1 MVSMPNPDFIYRNSR
16 FFENLLEHRFIFDL
30 MRHLVLNSEP
40 QLVNVLKSEVDAFGF
55 DLVLSVADRSTH
67 VQMKTRSGLPPHN
80 PYELSEAL
88 WSLPNAC
95 AIWMLYDIATLEPSG
110 YYILGFPM
118 PPMESFPRSERMGF
132 RKVRMQHANHQCLSL
147 PEVATLLFPMPPL

>member
-1 MVSMPNPDFIYRNSR
+1 
-16 FFENLLEHRFIFDL
+16 
-30 MRHLVLNSEP
+30 MRCLVLDSES

-55 DLVLSVADRSTH
+55 DLVLSVAGRSTH

-95 AIWMLYDIATLEPSG
+95 AIWMLYDSTTLEPSS
-110 YYILGFPM
+110 YYLLGFPM
-118 PPMESFPRSERMGF
+118 LPKETFRQSNRRGF
-132 RKVRMQHANHQCLSL
+132 RKVRMPQANHQSLSL
-147 PEVATLLFPMPPL
+147 PEVADLLFPKPPQLCVR